1 MYPLRF
7 SYAHV
12 TLRRMR
18 RASLLFLSASLAVV
32 SFPTRASAQVV
43 DLAAG
48 YSLLTFGSECPS
60 DCTIP
65 AGWFGTF
72 GVRVTPAV
80 GFVADVSGAYKSIAG
95 ASYSEHAYLF
105 GPRLQWGPP
114 DSQVRIYG
122 QLTFGG
128 VTGRVAGSGLS
139 DSSTVFAIAPGLA
152 VDVRMDAHWA
162 VRGGVNFRSLKP
174 QNGGAWFKETQVIV
188 GLAYSAQ

>member
-1 MYPLRF
+1 MN
-7 SYAHV
+7 
-12 TLRRMR
+12 
-18 RASLLFLSASLAVV
+18 RACLLFLSVWLAVV
-32 SFPTRASAQVV
+32 SIPTRASAQAV

-48 YSLLTFGSECPS
+48 YSLLTYGSVCVS

-72 GVRVTPAV
+72 GVRVSPV
-80 GFVADVSGAYKSIAG
+80 LGFVADVSGGYKSIAG

-114 DSQVRIYG
+114 DSQVRVYG

-128 VTGRVAGSGLS
+128 VTGRAAVSGLT
-139 DSSTVFAIAPGLA
+139 DTSTKFAIAPGLA

-162 VRGGVNFRSLKP
+162 VRGGVNFRSLRP
-174 QNGGAWFKETQVIV
+174 PSGGAWFSETQVIV

>member
-1 MYPLRF
+1 ML
-7 SYAHV
+7 
-12 TLRRMR
+12 
-18 RASLLFLSASLAVV
+18 RASLLFLSVSLAVV
-32 SFPTRASAQVV
+32 GFPMRASAQAV

-48 YSLLTFGSECPS
+48 YSLLTYGSTCFS

-72 GVRVTPAV
+72 GVKVTPAF

-114 DSQVRIYG
+114 DSQVRVYG

-128 VTGRVAGSGLS
+128 VTGRVAANSLS
-139 DSSTVFAIAPGLA
+139 DTSTEFAIAPGLA

-174 QNGGAWFKETQVIV
+174 PNGGAWFRETQVIV